1 MNPNFSEAFD
11 RHLALGIL
19 RVPGGL
25 DFSKYGAV
33 TDITACF
40 DEKSNSFISM
50 EHMGDSASSSNPA
63 LSLSKGA
70 SSPDTSPSASPEL
83 QRRAGCQR
91 GLQTREEHGRHEI
104 PKDILTNV
112 NRFQRKQKRGTIDV
126 WWLYDDGGLT
136 MLLPYI
142 LSTRSQWRNC
152 RLRVFALA
160 NRKDQLDREQR
171 NMAALLNKFR
181 IDYSDVTIVPGIV
194 KAPHQ
199 STRQKFTELIDKF
212 RVNEK
217 TADNDQQGDGLT
229 GGGDLRFAD
238 KITEAEIV
246 ALKDKVSLIIAFQIG
261 NPCETLV
268 FCRSIGIY
276 DYTNYCE
283 NTHATHLWS

>member
-1 MNPNFSEAFD
+1 M
-11 RHLALGIL
+11 
-19 RVPGGL
+19 PGGL

-40 DEKSNSFISM
+40 DEKSNSFVSI
-50 EHMGDSASSSNPA
+50 EHIGDSASSSNLA
-63 LSLSKGA
+63 LSSSKGA
-70 SSPDTSPSASPEL
+70 SSSPETSPSESPVL
-83 QRRAGCQR
+83 QRRAHGHR
-91 GLQTREEHGRHEI
+91 DLQSAEDPGRHEI
-104 PKDILTNV
+104 PKDILTSV

-152 RLRVFALA
+152 KLRVFALA

-199 STRQKFTELIDKF
+199 STRQKFTELIAKF
-212 RVNEK
+212 RGAET
-217 TADNDQQGDGLT
+217 TADSDQQGDGLT
-229 GGGDLRFAD
+229 EGGDSRFAD
-238 KITEAEIV
+238 RITEAEII
-246 ALKDKVSLIIAFQIG
+246 ALKDKVRLGIA
-261 NPCETLV
+261 
-268 FCRSIGIY
+268 S
-276 DYTNYCE
+276 
-283 NTHATHLWS
+283 